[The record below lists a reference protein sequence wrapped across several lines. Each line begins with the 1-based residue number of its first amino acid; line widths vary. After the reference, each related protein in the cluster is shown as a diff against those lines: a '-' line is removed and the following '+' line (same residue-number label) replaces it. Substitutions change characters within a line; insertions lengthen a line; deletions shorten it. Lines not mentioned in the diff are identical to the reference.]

1 MGMPNVI
8 GSKPHQQLQ
17 VQLES
22 INAILDGFESDSTG
36 AILRS
41 LAEILTNPELS
52 FGEASSVLSTLSGR
66 MPADLEEDIRASL
79 TLAQSK
85 AGADFP
91 AAKILKQID
100 RYIEN
105 VRAQDRAGVRAQVE
119 TIQDLAF
126 KNLGGP
132 KGYSS

>member
-1 MGMPNVI
+1 MGLPNVI
-8 GSKPHQQLQ
+8 GTKPHQQLQ

-22 INAILDGFESDSTG
+22 INAILDGYESDSTG

-41 LAEILTNPELS
+41 LAENLTNPELS
-52 FGEASSVLSTLSGR
+52 FGEATSVLSTLSGR
-66 MPADLEEDIRASL
+66 MPADLEEDIRASIS
-79 TLAQSK
+79 LAQSK
-85 AGADFP
+85 SGAEFP

-105 VRAQDRAGVRAQVE
+105 LRAQDRAAVRAQVE
-119 TIQDLAF
+119 SIQDLAF

-132 KGYSS
+132 RGYAS